1 MDQKRLQDP
10 QHIIE
15 HTKRPVLAEFYTDA
29 CVPCHELKPVLDQI
43 EREYTGMLKV
53 VRIDAEQ
60 YQNLVL
66 KYNVGSVPFLILF
79 EDGKI
84 ESEYAD
90 FIPYKPLKQM
100 LDKHL

>member
-1 MDQKRLQDP
+1 MNQKTAKDP

-15 HTKRPVLAEFYTDA
+15 HTKRPVLAEFYTDF

-53 VRIDAEQ
+53 LRIDAEQ

-79 EDGKI
+79 KDGKI
-84 ESEYAD
+84 EMEYAD

>member
-1 MDQKRLQDP
+1 MEKKSLTDP
-10 QHIIE
+10 QHVIE
-15 HTKRPVLAEFYTDA
+15 HTRRPVLAEFYTDS

-53 VRIDAEQ
+53 IRIDAEK

-79 EDGKI
+79 KDGKI
-84 ESEYAD
+84 LFEYAD
-90 FIPYKPLKQM
+90 FLPYKSLKQM
-100 LDKHL
+100 IDRHL